1 MLLHCSPVLRVCAN
15 SSGVCLSISV
25 WKTSLNGIPRA
36 LESLW
41 TYAPKETWEGAIL
54 GDLALIWLLGKSP
67 AFVWKY
73 SEWLLQSEWGLQV
86 TVWIKWRGFFFFLM
100 LKMKLSLSAIIK
112 LGRANQAAEQW
123 QWFFATTWTLRYTVK
138 ITEACLQIKYMQIF
152 LSGTYVPGDL
162 HLHLLFQIKPV
173 SDSKPTLF
181 FINTNVRYQTIF

>member
-1 MLLHCSPVLRVCAN
+1 MLLHCSQVLSVCAN

-25 WKTSLNGIPRA
+25 WKTSLHGIPRA

-86 TVWIKWRGFFFFLM
+86 TVWIKWRGFFFSNAKNEVVSECHYKAGESEPECWAMAVALCYNVNSKVYCENHWSM
-100 LKMKLSLSAIIK
+100 LADQIY
-112 LGRANQAAEQW
+112 ANISQW
-123 QWFFATTWTLRYTVK
+123 HICSWRPAPSPSFSNK
-138 ITEACLQIKYMQIF
+138 
-152 LSGTYVPGDL
+152 TYFRFKAYFV
-162 HLHLLFQIKPV
+162 F
-173 SDSKPTLF
+173 
-181 FINTNVRYQTIF
+181 Y